1 MILEVVAGPEIG
13 RRVTL
18 REGQTVSLG
27 RTESSME
34 RFAEDPEISALHF
47 VVSLSGG
54 ALRMQNL
61 SQTNG
66 TLVNGVR
73 VETAALRAGDKIG
86 AGGTVFIV
94 IGPPANPYPALMRV
108 GGWGFNIIPAGWT
121 MLEGVGLRQDAGGG
135 FRGSATG
142 LEESLPEGKTLRDY
156 VGVQIEVAKSRLNGV
171 EFQGPAEARMEG
183 SEEALLLTVVS
194 VAKDGLR
201 VTQRQIYARSGDV
214 VGILTLGGPA
224 AANQDLIEIVRGAS
238 FHKPQIAS

>member
-1 MILEVVAGPEIG
+1 MILEIVEGPQTG

-18 REGQTVSLG
+18 REGETVSLG
-27 RTESSME
+27 RTESSMQM
-34 RFAEDPEISALHF
+34 FPQDQGMSALHF

-66 TLVNGVR
+66 TLVNGTR
-73 VETAALRAGDKIG
+73 VETAALHHGDNVG
-86 AGGTVFIV
+86 AGGTVFQV
-94 IGPPANPYPALMRV
+94 IGPPPNPYPAKVRV
-108 GGWGFNIIPAGWT
+108 GGWGFNIIPEGWT
-121 MLEGVGLRQDAGGG
+121 MLDGVGLRQDIGGQ
-135 FRGSATG
+135 FRASAAA

-156 VGVQIEVAKSRLNGV
+156 VDAQVDVAKSRLKGG

-194 VAKDGLR
+194 DSMAGLR
-201 VTQRQIYARSGDV
+201 VTQRQIYARSGPV
-214 VGILTLGGPA
+214 VGVLTLSGLA